1 MKYGLFYDECIFCY
15 KITHFVLFLGE
26 NIYQVTQNGR
36 ILENKAKHSTPAA
49 REPVPVD
56 ELQHFVNEMLG
67 HRKLLENAEGN
78 HFKLNISDENA
89 NRARER
95 KVAFD
100 TIDVTVDNKLQHLMS
115 DMILRDEEEV
125 SFKHDL
131 LDMIGGNDEKK

>member
-1 MKYGLFYDECIFCY
+1 MKIIHIFP
-15 KITHFVLFLGE
+15 FLGE

-36 ILENKAKHSTPAA
+36 ILENKAKHPTTGA
-49 REPVPVD
+49 RQSVPVD

-67 HRKLLENAEGN
+67 QRKLLENAEGN
-78 HFKLNISDENA
+78 RFKLNISDENA

-100 TIDVTVDNKLQHLMS
+100 TIEVSVDDNKLHTLMS

-131 LDMIGGNDEKK
+131 LDMIGGDEEKK